1 MKILHLADTHIGYS
15 AYRRVD
21 SASGLNQREVD
32 VYGALEEFVE
42 YAIDTHPDLIL
53 HAGDLFDSVRPTN
66 RAISHVLDLMLKL
79 SDEEIPFVV
88 ISGNHETPRLRET
101 GSVFRLFEHIEGVY
115 PVYAGEYEPIRFDD
129 IGVLVHAIPHTQ
141 NGIGNELEKVEIDPG
156 FEYNILML
164 HAGVFGVSV
173 FRQGVFNEEI
183 IDYEELGDQFDYIAL
198 GHYHKAVHVGGN
210 AYYSGSTERLSFT
223 EAGEPKG
230 FLELDL
236 GGDGLVRFKK
246 LRLREMLDL
255 EPVVAGGLTQQE
267 VMYQIKERIR
277 EAGVRD
283 KIIRLKVKNIP
294 FSVYNTIEFD
304 EIKRLTSDA
313 VHFEI
318 KWDVVRED
326 GGTYSS
332 SISFRSIKDEFERYI
347 QGYDLEDEALKAT
360 LHDMGLR
367 VLESVSGEKGEDILK
382 D

>member
-1 MKILHLADTHIGYS
+1 
-15 AYRRVD
+15 
-21 SASGLNQREVD
+21 
-32 VYGALEEFVE
+32 
-42 YAIDTHPDLIL
+42 
-53 HAGDLFDSVRPTN
+53 
-66 RAISHVLDLMLKL
+66 
-79 SDEEIPFVV
+79 
-88 ISGNHETPRLRET
+88 
-101 GSVFRLFEHIEGVY
+101 
-115 PVYAGEYEPIRFDD
+115 
-129 IGVLVHAIPHTQ
+129 
-141 NGIGNELEKVEIDPG
+141 
-156 FEYNILML
+156 ML

-255 EPVVAGGLTQQE
+255 EPVVAGGLTQEE

-367 VLESVSGEKGEDILK
+367 VLESVSGEEGEDILK

>member
-367 VLESVSGEKGEDILK
+367 VLESVSGEEGEDILK

>member
-367 VLESVSGEKGEDILK
+367 VLESVSGEEGEDILK
-382 D
+382 N

>member
-318 KWDVVRED
+318 KWDVV
-326 GGTYSS
+326 
-332 SISFRSIKDEFERYI
+332 
-347 QGYDLEDEALKAT
+347 
-360 LHDMGLR
+360 
-367 VLESVSGEKGEDILK
+367 
-382 D
+382 

>member
-267 VMYQIKERIR
+267 EMYQIKERIR
-277 EAGVRD
+277 EAGVRH

-294 FSVYNTIEFD
+294 FSVNNTIEFD

-367 VLESVSGEKGEDILK
+367 VLESVSGEEGEDILK